1 MRLASV
7 EIPYAVQGYYL
18 NFTTDSRLFH
28 PRCCPVDGVHL
39 NPLRLIN
46 PGYYGQKM
54 PKWITHI
61 ELIGE
66 AYLGYWESK
75 PEGAIYSGRMTPS
88 PLCIPA

>member
-1 MRLASV
+1 
-7 EIPYAVQGYYL
+7 
-18 NFTTDSRLFH
+18 
-28 PRCCPVDGVHL
+28 
-39 NPLRLIN
+39 
-46 PGYYGQKM
+46 M